1 MKASSILLTL
11 LASVG
16 LSAAGSLTLPDDS
29 SENGL
34 YAHEFLNDGT
44 VNTTFMGSP
53 EFFAARSADNANRLD
68 ERKLIP
74 IGTPEINC
82 KNQYNIN
89 LQDLQAAE
97 QGLIDNFGSGKTETQ
112 KAYTWKWNSAV
123 AYVCN
128 YGKSVTVT
136 GSFLQSQFTSIQSQ
150 CGLQSGGW
158 VYIKNWAASYG
169 IDQSSASVC

>member
-1 MKASSILLTL
+1 MKASSILVTL
-11 LASVG
+11 LASAG
-16 LSAAGSLTLPDDS
+16 LSAAGSLSLPDDS
-29 SENGL
+29 SANGL
-34 YAHEFLNDGT
+34 YVHEFLNDGT
-44 VNTTFMGSP
+44 VNTTYIESL
-53 EFFAARSADNANRLD
+53 ESITSRSADSNQFD
-68 ERKLIP
+68 ERGTIP
-74 IGTPEINC
+74 IGTPQVNC

-97 QGLIDNFGSGKTETQ
+97 QGLIDAFGSGMTETQ
-112 KAYTWKWNSAV
+112 KAYTWKYNSAV

-128 YGKSVTVT
+128 YGKSVTIT
-136 GSFLQSQFTSIQSQ
+136 GSFLQSQFTSVQTQ